1 MWDERNA
8 EDTRLLAAGDHA
20 TLLATYYEII
30 LGRCLARLRNE
41 ADAYEVAHRVI
52 ERLIGELSRGRTYT
66 VAVQRG
72 RQQGR
77 RLEGG
82 RVLQRRARVDAAGGL
97 GRRRPRRSRTASSSR
112 TSTSRRLFAPLP
124 ERTRQVLELYYRR
137 GLEAEEIG
145 KTLGMARNAVYQRLH
160 QGHAKLREAFR
171 DAG

>member
-66 VAVQRG
+66 VPYSVVVSKVVDWKVVEFFSGERESTKARQRFDRTRSPGTVGLLRG
-72 RQQGR
+72 RR
-77 RLEGG
+77 PPRYETNAF
-82 RVLQRRARVDAAGGL
+82 RTVAADHRGPPCGVGTPL
-97 GRRRPRRSRTASSSR
+97 RFSDSAISSSAI
-112 TSTSRRLFAPLP
+112 SFASIALIFI
-124 ERTRQVLELYYRR
+124 RQP
-137 GLEAEEIG
+137 
-145 KTLGMARNAVYQRLH
+145 
-160 QGHAKLREAFR
+160 
-171 DAG
+171 

>member
-52 ERLIGELSRGRTYT
+52 ERLIGELSRGRTY
-66 VAVQRG
+66 AVPYSVVVNKVVDWKVVEFFSGERESTLPENWDAGDPVDPYGEFEQDFD
-72 RQQGR
+72 
-77 RLEGG
+77 LE
-82 RVLQRRARVDAAGGL
+82 A
-97 GRRRPRRSRTASSSR
+97 
-112 TSTSRRLFAPLP
+112 LFASLP
-124 ERTRQVLELYYRR
+124 ERTRRVLELYYRR
-137 GLEAEEIG
+137 GLEAEDIG
-145 KTLGMARNAVYQRLH
+145 ETLGMERNAVYQRLH